1 MNISIEEFRSGFDR
15 YLDMAAYEDIY
26 IHESGRLLA
35 KLSDPSGDRVKTA
48 ESLIGIIP
56 SDMDIEDIK
65 NERTG
70 KI

>member
-26 IHESGRLLA
+26 ISENGRLLA
-35 KLSDPSGDRVKTA
+35 KLSNPLADRVKTA
-48 ESLIGIIP
+48 ESLIGLIP
-56 SDMDIEDIK
+56 SDMDVEDIK

-70 KI
+70 KL